1 MTKGEFY
8 FAQLTDIHVGEGL
21 NPKEAAW
28 NLRWALEE
36 LEMLSPKPEL
46 ILATGD
52 LVCAGKASE
61 LREFAELVK
70 DSSIPILALP
80 TNHDLWGEP
89 DESAWTEIIGPLRQ
103 STEVKGLRFLIW
115 NDIQRQ
121 PEGGWKAELREEQR
135 EWFEEELEGAEGKPV
150 IVAQHC
156 PPLPVGGD
164 YHDQWRGSNAD
175 ELLELLS
182 RYNVL
187 AMITGHWHRNGE
199 WNAKGVRVINTG
211 ALCGWQWTG
220 IPPHRCF
227 PTRPG
232 YRLFHFDGK
241 RTLRSFWRDGS
252 FWETPA
258 PKVQVSLVHVGEA
271 HTGGPRPQVR
281 PIEVFAKTMLRVT
294 AYARGGK
301 ITKVEWSIE
310 RSRWRPMRITF
321 EGLWSEWEGSID
333 PLEERALG
341 EHILIVRAE
350 DMDGNR
356 AYDAIPIRL
365 AERECTPM
373 VPASAQSGRE
383 MVFELFYP
391 PE

>member
-1 MTKGEFY
+1 MAEGFY

-21 NPKEAAW
+21 NPKEAAQ
-28 NLRWALEE
+28 NLLWALEE
-36 LEMLSPKPEL
+36 LETLSSKPEL
-46 ILATGD
+46 ILVTGD

-70 DSSIPILALP
+70 GCSLPILALP

-89 DESAWTEIIGPLRQ
+89 DESAWEEIIGPLRR
-103 STEVKGLRFLIW
+103 SVEVKGVKFLTW

-121 PEGGWKAELREEQR
+121 PGGGWKAELKEEQR
-135 EWFEEELEGAEGKPV
+135 EWFEKELKEAEGKPI

-156 PPLPVGGD
+156 PPLPVNGN
-164 YHDQWRGSNAD
+164 YHDLWRNSNAD
-175 ELLELLS
+175 ELLDLLLK
-182 RYNVL
+182 YNVL
-187 AMITGHWHRNGE
+187 AIVTGHWHRNGE
-199 WNAKGVRVINTG
+199 WFAKGVRVINTG

-220 IPPHRCF
+220 IPPHYCF

-232 YRLFHFDGK
+232 YRLFHFDGEK
-241 RTLRSFWRDGS
+241 LRSFWRDGS
-252 FWETPA
+252 YWGTPA
-258 PKVQVSLVHVGEA
+258 PKVQVSLVRIGKA

-281 PIEVFAKTMLRVT
+281 PVEIFAETKLHVT

-310 RSRWRPMRITF
+310 RGRWRPMEITF
-321 EGLWSEWEGSID
+321 EGVWSEWEAQID
-333 PLEERALG
+333 PLKERALG
-341 EHILIVRAE
+341 EHILIVRAV
-350 DMDGNR
+350 DADGNE
-356 AYDAIPIRL
+356 AYDALPVRL
-365 AERECTPM
+365 AERENAPM
-373 VPASAQSGRE
+373 TSASAQAGRE